1 MKTLFFTVAIFCSQ
15 LIYAQKEVRSTLKTS
30 SLGWKI
36 EQVIQNDSDTMVYF
50 YMGFQNMN
58 YQYITDIWSLYFVS
72 QSELNEFATKLAQF
86 SLLGKENV
94 SETIGNYTLK
104 TYDFTNSIYI
114 SDEEDKYTIIP
125 KKKAAKLAEEMKNN
139 SIYLRK

>member
-1 MKTLFFTVAIFCSQ
+1 
-15 LIYAQKEVRSTLKTS
+15 
-30 SLGWKI
+30 
-36 EQVIQNDSDTMVYF
+36 
-50 YMGFQNMN
+50 MGFQNMN

-86 SLLGKENV
+86 SLLRKENV

-114 SDEEDKYTIIP
+114 SDEEDKYTINP
-125 KKKAAKLAEEMKNN
+125 KKRLLNLLKKCWG
-139 SIYLRK
+139 IQFI